1 MRILILLAAF
11 LLAQCNQNETL
22 TAYGA
27 AGQVWRLTE
36 LNGAPVSGTATLEFT
51 ADQTMRGVGP
61 CNMFSAKVTAPYPW
75 FELSPILSTRRACP
89 EMALE
94 TELLTLLPQL
104 SQAEVSGS
112 VLVLSNEG
120 GQRAVFSSGD

>member
-1 MRILILLAAF
+1 MRILILMAAV
-11 LLAQCNQNETL
+11 LLAQCNQDETL

-27 AGQVWRLTE
+27 AGKVWRLTE

-51 ADQTMRGVGP
+51 EDQTMRGVGP
-61 CNMFSAKVTAPYPW
+61 CNMFSATVTAPYPW

>member
-1 MRILILLAAF
+1 MRPLILLATV
-11 LLAQCNQNETL
+11 LLAQCDQDETL

-36 LNGAPVSGTATLEFT
+36 LNGSRVSGSATLEF
-51 ADQTMRGVGP
+51 AEDQTMRGTGP
-61 CNMFSAKVTAPYPW
+61 CNLFSAKVTAPYPW

-89 EMALE
+89 DLALE
-94 TELLTLLPQL
+94 TELLNLLPQL

-112 VLVLSNEG
+112 VLVLSNEA
-120 GQRAVFSSGD
+120 GQRAIFTSGD